1 MSDLA
6 VGVDLGGTAVKVGLV
21 DRSGN
26 ILTTTRRQTDA
37 KLGPG
42 HVLEEI
48 VEGIQSVAGSESN
61 IRAVGIGAPGSVTL
75 DRTTVIQPPN
85 FPGWQRVN
93 LSEEVGNGLN
103 HRWPVVVDNDANV
116 AALGTAFFGVGRPFG
131 SFVMITLGTGVGG
144 AIIHERKLFRGTTG
158 AAGEIG
164 HVSIDY
170 DGPMAAAGI
179 PGVVEAYVGQRF
191 LSEHARMHLKEHPD
205 SLVFKLLEDREQRL
219 EPKVLAEAAGQ
230 GDAAAIEILAWAGHK
245 LGWGLGSV
253 VNVLDIRKIV
263 VGGGVSAA
271 GDLIL
276 GPARTALMQA
286 VMPGMR
292 EGVEIIRET
301 LGNKVGML
309 GAAQMAF
316 DHVGS

>member
-1 MSDLA
+1 MTDLA

-21 DRSGN
+21 DRGGE
-26 ILTTTRRQTDA
+26 ILKSIHLETDA
-37 KLGPG
+37 KLGPS
-42 HVLEEI
+42 HVLKEI
-48 VEGIQSVAGSESN
+48 IEGIRSVLESN
-61 IRAVGIGAPGSVTL
+61 SDPCAVGIGAPGSVTL
-75 DRTTVIQPPN
+75 DHTTVIQPPN
-85 FPGWQRVN
+85 FPGWQTVN
-93 LSEEVGNGLN
+93 LSDEVGTALGG
-103 HRWPVVVDNDANV
+103 RWPVVVDNDANV
-116 AALGTAFFGVGRPFG
+116 AALGSAHYGAGQAFD
-131 SFVMITLGTGVGG
+131 SFIMITLGTGVGG
-144 AIIHERKLFRGTTG
+144 AIIHEKKLFRGTTG

-179 PGVVEAYVGQRF
+179 PGVIEAYLGQRF
-191 LSEHARMHLKEHPD
+191 LSEHARRRLKAYPD
-205 SLVFKLLEDREQRL
+205 SLVFELVGG
-219 EPKVLAEAAGQ
+219 EPDELTPKTLSEAARK
-230 GDAAAIEILAWAGHK
+230 GDTAATEILAWAGHK

-292 EGVEIIRET
+292 QGVELVRET
-301 LGNKVGML
+301 LGNQAGML
-309 GAAQMAF
+309 GAARLAF
-316 DHVGS
+316 DHAG

>member
-21 DRSGN
+21 DRSGT
-26 ILTTTRRQTDA
+26 ILATIRRETDA

-42 HVLEEI
+42 HVLQEI
-48 VEGIQSVAGSESN
+48 IQGIRSVVDSETQLC
-61 IRAVGIGAPGSVTL
+61 AVGIGAPGSVTL

-93 LSEEVGNGLN
+93 LSEEVGSGLRN
-103 HRWPVVVDNDANV
+103 RWPVIVDNDANV
-116 AALGTAFFGVGRPFG
+116 AALGSAFFGAGRPFG
-131 SFVMITLGTGVGG
+131 SFIMITLGTGVGG
-144 AIIHERKLFRGTTG
+144 AIIHERRLFRGTTG
-158 AAGEIG
+158 SAGEIG

-170 DGPMAAAGI
+170 NGPMAAAGI

-191 LSEHARMHLKEHPD
+191 LSEYARLHLKAHPD
-205 SLVFKLLEDREQRL
+205 SLVFKITEGKDYKLDPRI
-219 EPKVLAEAAGQ
+219 LAEAAEK
-230 GDAAAIEILAWAGHK
+230 GDPAATEILAWAGHK

-253 VNVLDIRKIV
+253 VNVLDIRKII

-292 EGVEIIRET
+292 DGVEIIRET

-316 DHVGS
+316 DHVG

>member
-1 MSDLA
+1 MTDLA

-21 DRSGN
+21 HRGGEIIDSTHRE
-26 ILTTTRRQTDA
+26 TDA
-37 KLGPG
+37 NLGPG
-42 HVLEEI
+42 HVLDEI
-48 VEGIQSVAGSESN
+48 VDGIRSLLKRKRKLVG
-61 IRAVGIGAPGSVTL
+61 IGIGAPGSVTL

-85 FPGWQRVN
+85 FPGWQTVN
-93 LSEEVGNGLN
+93 LSEEIGNALEYK
-103 HRWPVVVDNDANV
+103 WPVIVDNDANV
-116 AALGTAFFGVGRPFG
+116 AALGSAFFGAGR
-131 SFVMITLGTGVGG
+131 SFDSFIMVTLGTGVGG
-144 AIIHERKLFRGTTG
+144 AIIHNKKLFRGTTG

-191 LSEHARMHLKEHPD
+191 LSEHARVYLKKHPE
-205 SLVFKLLEDREQRL
+205 SLVFKKTGGKQNELN
-219 EPKVLAEAAGQ
+219 PKVLAEAAQ
-230 GDAAAIEILAWAGHK
+230 EGDGAATEVLAWAGHK

-276 GPARTALMQA
+276 GPARVAVMQA

-292 EGVEIIRET
+292 EGVELVRET

-309 GAAQMAF
+309 GAAQLAF
-316 DHVGS
+316 SHED

>member
-1 MSDLA
+1 MTDLA
-6 VGVDLGGTAVKVGLV
+6 VGVDLGGTSVKVGLV
-21 DRSGN
+21 DRSGK
-26 ILTTTRRQTDA
+26 ILKSIHRETDA
-37 KLGPG
+37 KAGPE
-42 HVLEEI
+42 HVLHEI
-48 VEGIQSVAGSESN
+48 ITGIRSVLGSESDP
-61 IRAVGIGAPGSVTL
+61 RAIGIGAPGSVTL
-75 DRTTVIQPPN
+75 DHTTVIQPPN
-85 FPGWQRVN
+85 FPGWQTVN
-93 LSEEVGNGLN
+93 LSEEVGSGLGN
-103 HRWPVVVDNDANV
+103 RWPVIVDNDANV
-116 AALGTAFFGVGRPFG
+116 AALGSAFFGAGHAFD
-131 SFVMITLGTGVGG
+131 SFIMITLGTGVGG
-144 AIIHERKLFRGTTG
+144 AIIHEKKLFRGTTG

-191 LSEHARMHLKEHPD
+191 LSEHARLQLKNHPN
-205 SLVFKLLEDREQRL
+205 SLVFKLIGGTHRDLN
-219 EPKVLAEAAGQ
+219 PKILAEAAEQ
-230 GDAAAIEILAWAGHK
+230 GDGPAAEILAWAGHK

-292 EGVEIIRET
+292 DGVELVRET
-301 LGNKVGML
+301 LGNQAGML
-309 GAAQMAF
+309 GAAQLAF
-316 DHVGS
+316 GHEG

>member
-21 DRSGN
+21 DRSGE
-26 ILTTTRRQTDA
+26 ILKSVFRETDA

-48 VEGIQSVAGSESN
+48 VAGVKGVLGSKTDPCGI
-61 IRAVGIGAPGSVTL
+61 GIGAPGSVTL

-85 FPGWQRVN
+85 FPGWQTVN
-93 LSEEVGNGLN
+93 LSEEVGGGLDN
-103 HRWPVVVDNDANV
+103 RWPVIVDNDANV
-116 AALGTAFFGVGRPFG
+116 AALGSAFHGAGR
-131 SFVMITLGTGVGG
+131 SFDSFIMITLGTGVGG
-144 AIIHERKLFRGTTG
+144 AIIHRKKLFRGTTG

-191 LSEHARMHLKEHPD
+191 LSEHARVYLKKHPESIVLKKISGKQSD
-205 SLVFKLLEDREQRL
+205 LN
-219 EPKVLAEAAGQ
+219 PKILAEAAEQ
-230 GDAAAIEILAWAGHK
+230 GDGPATEILAWAGHK

-292 EGVEIIRET
+292 EGVELVRET
-301 LGNKVGML
+301 LGNQAGML
-309 GAAQMAF
+309 GAAQLAF
-316 DHVGS
+316 GQGE

>member
-21 DRSGN
+21 DSQDG
-26 ILTTTRRQTDA
+26 ILTSTTRKTDA
-37 KLGPG
+37 QAGPE
-42 HVLEEI
+42 HVLDEI
-48 VEGIQSVAGSESN
+48 AAGIHEVMTPAVDPVA
-61 IRAVGIGAPGSVTL
+61 IGIGAPGSVTL

-85 FPGWQRVN
+85 FPGWDTVN
-93 LSEEVGNGLN
+93 LSKEIGARLEQVA
-103 HRWPVVVDNDANV
+103 PVVVDNDANV
-116 AALGTAFFGVGRPFG
+116 AALGSAFFGAGQALD
-131 SFVMITLGTGVGG
+131 SFLMITLGTGVGG

-170 DGPMAAAGI
+170 AGPVAAAGI

-191 LSEHARMHLKEHPD
+191 LSEHARRRLEGHPE
-205 SLVFKLLEDREQRL
+205 SLVFDLLEARL
-219 EPKVLAEAAGQ
+219 ENLSPKTLADAAQQ
-230 GDAAAIEILAWAGHK
+230 GDAIAKEILAWAGHK

-253 VNVLDIRKIV
+253 VNVLDIRKVI

-271 GDLIL
+271 GELIL
-276 GPARTALMQA
+276 GPAREALLSA

-292 EGVEIIRET
+292 QGVEIIRET
-301 LGNKVGML
+301 LGNQVGML
-309 GAAQMAF
+309 GAAQLAF
-316 DHVGS
+316 DRAG